1 MMEKDGFGMETRIL
15 NSKISINMEINISN
29 IQTVV
34 RLAKKVNCQNYVLI
48 SEVAK
53 EMGVKKTQLMLFIE
67 ENPKLFSLC
76 EVKKGDK
83 VLGLGIHT
91 VYTDA
96 NQNPETEEWMKVQ
109 KSKWER
115 KLHVGEWDYY
125 GVREFFYFPIEI
137 SDSKESKYRN
147 TPEKFKELEEAGIL
161 KRSAQGYG
169 AFGDY
174 SQASVYLCNG
184 EILKKLS
191 DAGWKTDFDEI
202 KQK

>member
-1 MMEKDGFGMETRIL
+1 
-15 NSKISINMEINISN
+15 MEININN
-29 IQTVV
+29 IKTVV
-34 RLAKKVNCQNYVLI
+34 RLAEKVNCQNHVLI

-83 VLGLGIHT
+83 VLGLGIYT

-125 GVREFFYFPIEI
+125 GVREFLYFPREI

-147 TPEKFKELEEAGIL
+147 TQEKFKELEEAGIL
-161 KRSAQGYG
+161 EPTTQGYG
-169 AFGDY
+169 SFGDY
-174 SQASVYLCNG
+174 AKAEVYLCNG
-184 EILKKLS
+184 EILKKLEE
-191 DAGWKTDFDEI
+191 AGWKTDFDEI
-202 KQK
+202 KQ

>member
-1 MMEKDGFGMETRIL
+1 
-15 NSKISINMEINISN
+15 MEINITNVQS
-29 IQTVV
+29 VV

-83 VLGLGIHT
+83 VLGLGIYT

-96 NQNPETEEWMKVQ
+96 NQNPVTEEWMKVQ

-115 KLHVGEWDYY
+115 KLHVGEWSYY
-125 GVREFFYFPIEI
+125 GVREFLYFPTEDPK
-137 SDSKESKYRN
+137 SRESQYRN
-147 TPEKFKELEEAGIL
+147 TPEKFQELEAAGIL
-161 KRSAQGYG
+161 KRTAQGYG
-169 AFGDY
+169 SFGDY
-174 SQASVYLCNG
+174 SKVEVYLCNG
-184 EILKKLS
+184 EILKKLT
-191 DAGWKTDFDEI
+191 DAGWKTDYDEI
-202 KQK
+202 KQQ